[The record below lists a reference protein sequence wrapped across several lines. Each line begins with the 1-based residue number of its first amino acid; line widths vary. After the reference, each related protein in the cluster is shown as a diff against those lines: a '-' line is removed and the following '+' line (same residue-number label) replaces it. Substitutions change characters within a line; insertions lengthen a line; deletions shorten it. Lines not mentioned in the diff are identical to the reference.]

1 MRIQI
6 LTPEEVVFDGEV
18 KSVFVP
24 GSKGE
29 FQMLENHAAIVS
41 TLVEGKIKLDSIISS
56 TVNNEKKLTDEGR
69 LKTHFIKGGILQ
81 FSDNSGII
89 LCD

>member
-1 MRIQI
+1 MKIQI
-6 LTPEEVVFDGEV
+6 LTPEEVIFDGEV
-18 KSVFVP
+18 VSVTVP

-41 TLVEGKIKLDSIISS
+41 TLEKGKIKLESINSLS
-56 TVNNEKKLTDEGR
+56 VSNKLTDEG
-69 LKTHFIKGGILQ
+69 KFKVYPIKGGILE
-81 FSDNSGII
+81 FGNNKGII